1 MALDE
6 KNLKEAFAS
15 LVKKGDMGAVAA
27 LLVEY
32 VQPQHVTTDIVGL
45 LLNSRSLGQND
56 ALVKKVRRGIKVRTL
71 VPGRIHLASEITVSD
86 RINFALDGLDV
97 KVHANLWE
105 LESGELGSVDEIKSE
120 MEAKL
125 RDEYLARVFLAL
137 SSVWTAVNTPS
148 NFTNV
153 GGPLTAT
160 VLKNAIDRI
169 NQTTSGVKAVVGMRA
184 ALTPIT
190 TFGAGWTDGASISQP
205 VPENISEIMRTG
217 FLGRWYGAPII
228 ALDQVYDNPEDY
240 NPLLPTDTVVVIGEK
255 VGEFITYGDVRSKDY
270 QDMRPTP
277 PQQYFEIYQQYSMII
292 DRADGIYVLDNV
304 G

>member
-1 MALDE
+1 MEE
-6 KNLKEAFAS
+6 KTLKEAFAS
-15 LVKKGDMGAVAA
+15 LVNKGDMSAVAA

-86 RINFALDGLDV
+86 RLNYALDGLDV

-105 LESGELGSVDEIKSE
+105 LESGELGTVEDIKSE
-120 MEAKL
+120 MEAAL

-137 SSVWTAVNTPS
+137 STVWTAVNTPS
-148 NFTNV
+148 NYTNV

-160 VLKNAIDRI
+160 VLKNAIDRV

-240 NPLLPTDTVVVIGEK
+240 NPLLPTDKVLVIGEK
-255 VGEFITYGDVRSKDY
+255 VGEFITYGDVRTKDY